1 MGVTPCQ
8 LLTSYLL
15 EMAPLPTPDEILLA
29 QVRRGNRAAL
39 ATVYDMY
46 ASAIYRYLVRRTNN
60 QRVAEDLTGVVFL
73 KMLDAIHREQAWTD
87 TFVGWLYRIAHN
99 AVVDYFRSAG
109 RRAEDELDEMVESL
123 LDGPDGAAERA
134 TRLTK
139 IQAALN
145 SLTSDQAQVIML
157 RFGEE
162 LSNQEVATIMGKS
175 EGAVKLLQHRAIHA
189 LRRILVPEEL

>member
-1 MGVTPCQ
+1 
-8 LLTSYLL
+8 
-15 EMAPLPTPDEILLA
+15 MAPLPTPEDTLLE

-73 KMLDAIHREQAWTD
+73 KMLDAIHRQQAWTD

-99 AVVDYFRSAG
+99 AVVDYFRSVG
-109 RRAEDELDEMVESL
+109 RRTEDELDERVESL
-123 LDGPDGAAERA
+123 LDGPEWAAERA

-139 IQAALN
+139 IQEALN
-145 SLTSDQAQVIML
+145 LLTAEQAQVILL

-162 LSNQEVATIMGKS
+162 LSHQEVAAIMGKS
-175 EGAVKLLQHRAIHA
+175 EGAIKLLQHRAIHA
-189 LRRILVPEEL
+189 LRRLLVPEEL

>member
-8 LLTSYLL
+8 LLTSYLS
-15 EMAPLPTPDEILLA
+15 EMAPLPTPDETLLA

-145 SLTSDQAQVIML
+145 SLTADQAQVIML